1 MNQFVLLRVLFWHC
15 EWNLKPQHTRALSE
29 YCWKSLPFA
38 SLYVKMIE
46 RYKYSVIYLVKLQ
59 SVCSYYSR
67 YSGFNTE
74 SIEQSNNLFVAVV
87 AFVYPQYSHS
97 KFMNRLSKI
106 PGITNT
112 ICRMSSLISI
122 KIGVHDVQCWILVY
136 FWHCLFKLIFN

>member
-1 MNQFVLLRVLFWHC
+1 MVETLCVPYEHSNINDNWTHSSKKTHYLMNQFVLLRVLFWHC
-15 EWNLKPQHTRALSE
+15 EWNLEPQHTRALSE

-38 SLYVKMIE
+38 SLHVKMIE

-74 SIEQSNNLFVAVV
+74 SIKQSNNLFVSVV

-97 KFMNRLSKI
+97 KFMNRLSKK
-106 PGITNT
+106 PA
-112 ICRMSSLISI
+112 
-122 KIGVHDVQCWILVY
+122 
-136 FWHCLFKLIFN
+136 